1 MRKGQWNSLSD
12 GWLALRPKN
21 KNQASNFMEK
31 RHLKGLSLMS
41 VSLIALAGCGGIG
54 KMNKYVEN
62 IKYTVDPDPLIVQG
76 DSVAVN
82 INGNFPGK
90 YFYKK
95 AQVELTPTLVYTGG
109 ETAFKTAYFQGEGA
123 VGNNTVIPYETGK
136 AFNYSH
142 KVAYTPS
149 METSEL
155 MVKILGKQGKDGKKQ
170 LEFTP
175 VKIADGVITT
185 PYLVVSDDKVLLA
198 KDAFQRITDHSQDA
212 TINYLV
218 NSSVVRPTELK
229 DVDVKALAD
238 FIKTMKGNVNLA
250 AKGVSIDAW
259 ASPEGEL
266 SKNENLADDRAK
278 SAKSWVKGELMRA
291 KNDSAKADA
300 FYTLNPRGEDWEGFK
315 RAMQASTTV
324 PDKDLVLRVLEM
336 YPDLSKREE
345 EIRNMAA
352 TYKEIAEQIL
362 PQLRRSEVKLNYQR
376 IGKTDAQLTEMSRT
390 MPDSLNV
397 EELLFAATLTND
409 LNEQLRIYKE
419 TERVHPN
426 DHRAANNVGYVYM
439 LQNKLDEAAAQF
451 TKANGIQDN
460 PISTNNLGVVAR
472 LKGDR
477 KKATEMYTKAM
488 AAGPEVK
495 YNQGIIDIQNGN
507 YSSASSNFGGTK
519 SVNAALAKLLGGDAA
534 GAQSIL
540 DGATDKDTATGHY
553 LAAIIAARQSNC
565 AGAAS
570 SLGMAIQKDGGLRDK
585 ALKDLE
591 FRNCKG
597 SLGL

>member
-1 MRKGQWNSLSD
+1 
-12 GWLALRPKN
+12 
-21 KNQASNFMEK
+21 
-31 RHLKGLSLMS
+31 
-41 VSLIALAGCGGIG
+41 
-54 KMNKYVEN
+54 
-62 IKYTVDPDPLIVQG
+62 
-76 DSVAVN
+76 
-82 INGNFPGK
+82 
-90 YFYKK
+90 
-95 AQVELTPTLVYTGG
+95 
-109 ETAFKTAYFQGEGA
+109 
-123 VGNNTVIPYETGK
+123 
-136 AFNYSH
+136 
-142 KVAYTPS
+142 
-149 METSEL
+149 
-155 MVKILGKQGKDGKKQ
+155 
-170 LEFTP
+170 
-175 VKIADGVITT
+175 
-185 PYLVVSDDKVLLA
+185 
-198 KDAFQRITDHSQDA
+198 
-212 TINYLV
+212 
-218 NSSVVRPTELK
+218 
-229 DVDVKALAD
+229 
-238 FIKTMKGNVNLA
+238 
-250 AKGVSIDAW
+250 
-259 ASPEGEL
+259 

-507 YSSASSNFGGTK
+507 YSSASSNFGSTK

>member
-1 MRKGQWNSLSD
+1 
-12 GWLALRPKN
+12 
-21 KNQASNFMEK
+21 MEK
-31 RHLKGLSLMS
+31 RYLKGISLMS
-41 VSLIALAGCGGIG
+41 ITLVALSGCGGIG

-62 IKYTVDPDPLIVQG
+62 IKYTVDPNPLIVQG

-95 AQVELTPTLVYTGG
+95 AQAELTPTLVYTGG
-109 ETAFKTAYFQGEGA
+109 ETPYKTAYFQGEGA

-149 METSEL
+149 MAQSEL
-155 MVKILGKQGKDGKKQ
+155 MVKILGKQGKEGKKQ

-175 VKIADGVITT
+175 VKLADGVITT

-198 KDAFQRITDHSQDA
+198 KDAFQRVTDHSFDA

-218 NSSVVRPTELK
+218 NSSAVRSTELSDK
-229 DVDVKALAD
+229 DVKAMLA
-238 FIKTMKGNVNLA
+238 FVKANAKNANISYKNVA
-250 AKGVSIDAW
+250 VDSW

-266 SKNENLADDRAK
+266 SKNENLADERAK
-278 SAKSWVKGELMRA
+278 SARGAVKSPLVAQKIATA
-291 KNDSAKADA
+291 KDDA
-300 FYTLNPRGEDWEGFK
+300 FYALTPHGEDWDGFK

-324 PDKDLVLRVLEM
+324 PDKELVLRVLEM
-336 YPDLSKREE
+336 YPDLTKREE
-345 EIRNMAA
+345 EIKNMAA
-352 TYKEIAEQIL
+352 TYKEIADEIL

-390 MPDSLNV
+390 SPDSLNV

-419 TERVHPN
+419 TERVHPT

-439 LQNKLDEAAAQF
+439 LQNKLDEAATQF
-451 TKANGIQDN
+451 TKANTIKDN
-460 PISTNNLGVVAR
+460 PVSTNNLGVVAR

-477 KKATEMYTKAM
+477 KKASEHFAKAN
-488 AAGPEVK
+488 AAGPEAK

-507 YSSASSNFGGTK
+507 YSSATSNFGGTK
-519 SVNAALAKLLGGDAA
+519 SVNAALAKLLSGDAA

-553 LAAIIAARQSNC
+553 LAAIIAARQTNC

-570 SLGMAIQKDGGLRDK
+570 SLGLAIQKDASLREK

>member
-1 MRKGQWNSLSD
+1 
-12 GWLALRPKN
+12 
-21 KNQASNFMEK
+21 MEK
-31 RHLKGLSLMS
+31 RYLQGLALMPIT
-41 VSLIALAGCGGIG
+41 LLALSGCGGIG

-62 IKYTVDPDPLIVQG
+62 IKYTVDPNPLIVQG

-109 ETAFKTAYFQGEGA
+109 ETPYKTAYFQGEGA

-136 AFNYSH
+136 AFNYTH

-149 METSEL
+149 MAQSEL
-155 MVKILGKQGKDGKKQ
+155 MVKILGKQGKEGKKQ

-175 VKIADGVITT
+175 YKLADGVITT

-198 KDAFQRITDHSQDA
+198 KDAFVRITDHSQDA
-212 TINYLV
+212 TLNYLV
-218 NSSVVRPTELK
+218 NASNVRPTELK
-229 DVDVKALAD
+229 DADIKAMAD
-238 FIKTMKGNVNLA
+238 FIKTMKANPNIV
-250 AKGVSIDAW
+250 AKNVSIDAW

-278 SAKSWVKGELMRA
+278 SAKTWAKGELVRA

-300 FYTLNPRGEDWEGFK
+300 FYTLNARGEDWEGFK
-315 RAMQASTTV
+315 RAMQASSTV
-324 PDKDLVLRVLEM
+324 PDKELVLRVLEM
-336 YPDLSKREE
+336 YPDLTKREE
-345 EIRNMAA
+345 EIKNMAA
-352 TYKEIAEQIL
+352 TYKEIADEIL
-362 PQLRRSEVKLNYQR
+362 PQLRRSEVKMNYQR

-390 MPDSLNV
+390 APDSLNV

-419 TERVHPN
+419 TERVHPT
-426 DHRAANNVGYVYM
+426 DHRASNNVGYVYM

-451 TKANGIQDN
+451 TKANSIQEN

-477 KKATEMYTKAM
+477 KKASEHYTKAG

-507 YSSASSNFGGTK
+507 YSSASSNFGSTK

-540 DGATDKDTATGHY
+540 DGATEDEADPAVGP
-553 LAAIIAARQSNC
+553 
-565 AGAAS
+565 
-570 SLGMAIQKDGGLRDK
+570 
-585 ALKDLE
+585 
-591 FRNCKG
+591 
-597 SLGL
+597 

>member
-1 MRKGQWNSLSD
+1 
-12 GWLALRPKN
+12 
-21 KNQASNFMEK
+21 MEK
-31 RHLKGLSLMS
+31 RQLKALSLVS
-41 VSLIALAGCGGIG
+41 VGLIALSGCGGIG
-54 KMNKYVEN
+54 KMNKYVGN
-62 IKYTVDPDPLIVQG
+62 IKYTVDPNPLIVQG
-76 DSVAVN
+76 DSVAVA

-95 AQVELTPTLVYTGG
+95 AQVELTPTLTYTGG
-109 ETAFKTAYFQGEGA
+109 ETPYKTAYFQGEKA

-136 AFNYSH
+136 AFTYTH
-142 KVAYTPS
+142 KVAYTPAMAES
-149 METSEL
+149 QL
-155 MVKILGKQGKDGKKQ
+155 MVKILGKQGKEGKKQ

-175 VKIADGVITT
+175 VKLADGVITT
-185 PYLVVSDDKVLLA
+185 PYLMLNDDKVLLA
-198 KDAFQRITDHSQDA
+198 KDAFVRITDHSQDA
-212 TINYLV
+212 TLNYLV
-218 NSSVVRPTELK
+218 NASNVRPTELK
-229 DVDVKALAD
+229 DADIKAMAD
-238 FIKTMKGNVNLA
+238 FIKTMKTNPNIV
-250 AKGVSIDAW
+250 AKNVSIDAW

-278 SAKSWVKGELMRA
+278 SAKTWAKGELVRA

-300 FYTLNPRGEDWEGFK
+300 FYTLNARGEDWEGFK
-315 RAMQASTTV
+315 KAMQASSTV
-324 PDKDLVLRVLEM
+324 PDKELVLRVLEM
-336 YPDLSKREE
+336 YPDLTKREE
-345 EIRNMAA
+345 EIKNMAA
-352 TYKEIAEQIL
+352 TYKEIAEEIL

-397 EELLFAATLTND
+397 EELLFAATLSTD
-409 LNEQLRIYKE
+409 INEQLRIYKE
-419 TERVHPN
+419 AERVHPT
-426 DHRAANNVGYVYM
+426 DHRAANNVGYIYM
-439 LQNKLDEAAAQF
+439 LQNKLDEANAQF
-451 TKANGIQDN
+451 TKANGISDN

-477 KKATEMYTKAM
+477 KKATELYGKAN

-495 YNQGIIDIQNGN
+495 YNQGLIDIQNGN
-507 YSSASSNFGGTK
+507 YSSASSNFGSTK
-519 SVNAALAKLLGGDAA
+519 SVNAALAKLLGGDAS

-553 LAAIIAARQSNC
+553 LAAIIAARANNC
-565 AGAAS
+565 TGAAT
-570 SLGMAIQKDGGLRDK
+570 SLGLAIQKDGKLREK